1 MSDTE
6 DLLAVLHAHG
16 QQFMDRFGDSVASSQ
31 KEKKRKFSYSP
42 DLEKDSSGNEEDSYH
57 DSDDEWDGISV
68 ASTSSVHSIAKTV
81 DREASSSGSNSAPV
95 VVFSGSSLVEGKQK
109 DSSKVLKKQFMVSIS
124 SFNPGLSCY

>member
-95 VVFSGSSLVEGKQK
+95 VVFSGSSLVKGKQK